1 MQRYFDYYNN
11 HRSHSNLGYR
21 IPSEVYFEGHDSLCP
36 AYIKQKLVLTMGTT
50 ETALHQDYK
59 LNTLYEIQITATE
72 FLRISEVRIADAQGK
87 Q

>member
-1 MQRYFDYYNN
+1 LLYLRV
-11 HRSHSNLGYR
+11 L
-21 IPSEVYFEGHDSLCP
+21 I
-36 AYIKQKLVLTMGTT
+36 YITTT
-50 ETALHQDYK
+50 EKALYQDYK